1 MEDNF
6 RKEFLVRYRLPRPVS
21 RAYEAVCF
29 SLNEE
34 DIIQKVKW
42 CAGIA
47 VRFLSLVRQAH
58 LLTRDET
65 LPINPPHYRDLD
77 RILEEDFFKE
87 KLERKDL
94 LPLLQLAGIYRGMDI
109 KEAPSAILPALESI
123 VFLEQFKIII
133 MVEKGFNVLLGPHL
147 EYPVKH
153 EHTKE
158 FMMKAAP
165 GTPLLVNPQDG
176 RFVSLNPLAA
186 WVKDP
191 HHPFGHL
198 FFLRRMEGDT
208 GWYIEEGIPGSPGL
222 IKQIEGRPI
231 TGTLPVE
238 DGILKIINSLPVR
251 FPDGCSVEEKYEI
264 LGIIWRGGTS
274 DIYIAQKRA
283 NHEPVILKTFEYVS
297 GVFDENYRYFINEE
311 RYSRDI
317 NHPNIV
323 KPRKVYLKSA
333 GTVYEQ
339 DLVHQGSLCDLIQA
353 NGVLT
358 PFMSKRIMG
367 QLLGAIAAIH
377 GAGIIH
383 NDLKPDNI
391 LFDSDG
397 KLKVIDFGLAFR
409 VSDLKQRLRPG
420 VPAGTPGY
428 MAPEILEGGA
438 PNIAS
443 DIYAAGVI
451 LTEMLSG
458 DRCDSPEEIRNHREI
473 PAEFY
478 PFLDRCLAMRIEDRF
493 ASAPEARRCLDTL
506 PVVAHL
512 AITLDIEG
520 TLINNSYE
528 HVPRPG
534 LYEFLDFCLKTF
546 DRVFVYTSVGARDTR
561 TAFEILAA
569 CGSIPSDFNAQ
580 YEYVEWPRG
589 SDGSLKD
596 LRLCKVPLEYNAIVD
611 DFEWA
616 IPEDQRHRWIPVT
629 EYNEENRF
637 DRGLSVARNTI
648 EKKFALA
655 NLNDKHT

>member
-1 MEDNF
+1 
-6 RKEFLVRYRLPRPVS
+6 VS

-65 LPINPPHYRDLD
+65 MPINPPHYRDLD
-77 RILEEDFFKE
+77 RILEDDFFKE

-94 LPLLQLAGIYRGMDI
+94 LPLLQLAGIYRGMDM

-133 MVEKGFNVLLGPHL
+133 VVEKGFNVLLGPHL

-153 EHTKE
+153 EHTEK
-158 FMMKAAP
+158 FLMKAAP

-208 GWYIEEGIPGSPGL
+208 GWYIEEGTPGSPGL
-222 IKQIEGRPI
+222 IKQLQGRPAM
-231 TGTLPVE
+231 GKLPAR
-238 DGILKIINSLPVR
+238 DRMLKMIQAPPVR
-251 FPDGCSVEEKYEI
+251 FPDGCPVEGKYDI
-264 LGIIWRGGTS
+264 LGLIWRGGTS
-274 DIYIAQKRA
+274 DIYIAQKHDS
-283 NHEPVILKTFEYVS
+283 HEPIILKTFEYEP
-297 GVFDENYRYFINEE
+297 GVFDENYRYFVNEE
-311 RYSRDI
+311 SYSREI
-317 NHPNIV
+317 NHPNIA
-323 KPRKVYLKSA
+323 KPRKVYLERA

-358 PFMSKRIMG
+358 PFTSKRIMG

-409 VSDLKQRLRPG
+409 VSDLKRRLRPG
-420 VPAGTPGY
+420 VPAGTSGY

-438 PNIAS
+438 PSIAS

-458 DRCDSPEEIRNHREI
+458 DRCGSPEELRNCSEI
-473 PAEFY
+473 PTEFY
-478 PFLDRCLAMRIEDRF
+478 PFLDRCLALRIEDRF
-493 ASAPEARRCLDTL
+493 ASALEASRSLDAL
-506 PVVAHL
+506 PAVPHL

-528 HVPRPG
+528 HIPRPG
-534 LYEFLDFCLKTF
+534 LYEFLDFCIKTF
-546 DRVFVYTSVGARDTR
+546 DRVFVYTSVGERDARI
-561 TAFEILAA
+561 AFEILAA
-569 CGSIPSDFNAQ
+569 RGFIPSDFNAK
-580 YEYVEWPRG
+580 YEYVEWSRG

-611 DFEWA
+611 DSELV

-655 NLNDKHT
+655 GLNDKRT